1 MAVVVEAVYG
11 RRKGE
16 SRAVGTGRYKGESRA
31 GGTGR
36 YKGEKVK
43 IVFYW
48 TNSNISRLA
57 LPYLERRNV
66 NHTG

>member
-16 SRAVGTGRYKGESRA
+16 SRAGGTGRYKGESRA

-43 IVFYW
+43 K
-48 TNSNISRLA
+48 TGMLLNS
-57 LPYLERRNV
+57 V
-66 NHTG
+66 NNNKR

>member
-16 SRAVGTGRYKGESRA
+16 SRAGGTGRYKGESRA

-36 YKGEKVK
+36 YKGEKVNEK
-43 IVFYW
+43 IDAPTKYPI
-48 TNSNISRLA
+48 N
-57 LPYLERRNV
+57 
-66 NHTG
+66 

>member
-16 SRAVGTGRYKGESRA
+16 SRAGGTGRNKGESRA

-36 YKGEKVK
+36 YKGEKVNIC
-43 IVFYW
+43 IVF
-48 TNSNISRLA
+48 
-57 LPYLERRNV
+57 ER
-66 NHTG
+66 

>member
-16 SRAVGTGRYKGESRA
+16 SRAGGTGRYKGESRA

-36 YKGEKVK
+36 YKGEKV
-43 IVFYW
+43 
-48 TNSNISRLA
+48 
-57 LPYLERRNV
+57 NV
-66 NHTG
+66 IR

>member
-16 SRAVGTGRYKGESRA
+16 SRA

-36 YKGEKVK
+36 YKGEKVILLIIFLGFIK
-43 IVFYW
+43 
-48 TNSNISRLA
+48 SK
-57 LPYLERRNV
+57 PC
-66 NHTG
+66 

>member
-16 SRAVGTGRYKGESRA
+16 SRAGGTGRYKGESRA

-43 IVFYW
+43 HWSPGKTTCSKVLHW
-48 TNSNISRLA
+48 
-57 LPYLERRNV
+57 
-66 NHTG
+66 